1 MLEQLEAVVR
11 RIGQTVVTAAELS
24 VTEKEGH
31 ANFVT
36 DMDVRVQRML
46 MEELSA
52 LLPDAAFICEE
63 KENEKLSEGE
73 TWIVDPIDGTTN
85 LIHHYHHSALSVALL
100 RNRKPVLACVYNP
113 FTEELFSAEK
123 GHGAWLNGKRIAV
136 SHRPLNN
143 ALIGFGTAP
152 YYEDLSRAT
161 MKIAY
166 RLLHEAGDLRRSGS
180 AALDLA
186 YVACG
191 RMDAFFELRLK
202 PWDIAAGALL
212 VTEAGGVFTMPLNEK
227 VDFDL
232 STAVIASNV
241 ECLEGL
247 CQIVLEEAA
256 GESA

>member
-1 MLEQLEAVVR
+1 MLDQLEAVVR

-100 RNRKPVLACVYNP
+100 RNREPVLACVYNP

-123 GHGAWLNGKRIAV
+123 GRGAWLNGKRIAV
-136 SHRPLNN
+136 SHRPLDN

-152 YYEDLSRAT
+152 
-161 MKIAY
+161 
-166 RLLHEAGDLRRSGS
+166 LL
-180 AALDLA
+180 
-186 YVACG
+186 
-191 RMDAFFELRLK
+191 
-202 PWDIAAGALL
+202 
-212 VTEAGGVFTMPLNEK
+212 
-227 VDFDL
+227 
-232 STAVIASNV
+232 
-241 ECLEGL
+241 
-247 CQIVLEEAA
+247 
-256 GESA
+256 